1 MSLSRSVLWVVLAGI
16 AGVAAAETQP
26 SMDAGRALF
35 IGARR
40 LEKGG
45 APCGACHAL
54 GGEGLAFTAS
64 LGPELSGALADLDAP
79 AVDGLLESLPFPT
92 MTPIYDKRPLTPA
105 ERADLA
111 TFLVAA
117 AKQGAP
123 QDAWRF
129 GAWGGAIAALF
140 FIGLALASRRRKG
153 SSRARLLAR
162 IHLEG
167 GSR

>member
-1 MSLSRSVLWVVLAGI
+1 MPLSRTILWIVFAGI
-16 AGVAAAETQP
+16 AGVATAETQP
-26 SMDAGRALF
+26 SADAGRALF

-40 LEKGG
+40 FEKGG

-64 LGPELSGALADLDAP
+64 LGPELSMTLADLDAP
-79 AVDGLLESLPFPT
+79 AVGGLLESLPFPT
-92 MTPIYDKRPLTPA
+92 MTPIYDGRPLTPA
-105 ERADLA
+105 ERTDLA
-111 TFLVAA
+111 AYLVAA
-117 AKQGAP
+117 ARQGAP

-129 GAWGGAIAALF
+129 GAWGAAVAALL
-140 FIGLALASRRRKG
+140 FIGLSLASRRRKG

-162 IHLEG
+162 VHLEG